1 MASARCGLDSQYFTS
16 LSIERLRRFAVLQ
29 IVRFIVT
36 GTGVLE
42 QKPRDSN
49 DRSSV
54 GPSTHW
60 PTYQKSRSDYDI
72 LESTCNSQSKQ
83 SFLCFDRKSIV
94 S

>member
-54 GPSTHW
+54 GP
-60 PTYQKSRSDYDI
+60 
-72 LESTCNSQSKQ
+72 
-83 SFLCFDRKSIV
+83 
-94 S
+94 